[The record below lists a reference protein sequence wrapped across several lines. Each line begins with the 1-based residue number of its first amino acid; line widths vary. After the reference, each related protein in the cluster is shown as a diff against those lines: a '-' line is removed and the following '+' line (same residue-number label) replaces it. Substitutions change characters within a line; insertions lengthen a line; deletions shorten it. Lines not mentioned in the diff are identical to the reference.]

1 MSLRASLVTYLNTKS
16 GLTALAG
23 SRIRWHQA
31 EQSDALPYIIMHQID
46 ENHAHHMLAASGK
59 AIARIQFD
67 CVGAS
72 PLSATN
78 VGEQVRLALDGYRGA
93 MGSAFV
99 SMCHLDTMR
108 DEVITPLDGSHRGR
122 YAVQLDFQIGWTVS
136 VPTF

>member
-1 MSLRASLVTYLNTKS
+1 MSLRASLVTYLNTKG
-16 GLTALAG
+16 GLTGLVS

-31 EQSDALPYIIMHQID
+31 EQSDALPYVILHQID
-46 ENHAHHMLAASGK
+46 ETHPHHMKAASGK

-67 CVGAS
+67 CVAAS

-78 VGEQVRLALDGYRGA
+78 VGEQIRLALDGYRGV
-93 MGSAFV
+93 MGSVFV
-99 SMCHLDTMR
+99 SMCHLDTIR
-108 DEVITPLDGSHRGR
+108 DEVTTPIDGAHSGR